1 MQVSVDTKKEPT
13 NLSLE
18 EIEEKSKIYF
28 NSKPGK
34 MFDYHSAI
42 NAASK
47 ELCLTCPALLASRK
61 ELFDKACKM
70 VLEKGYD
77 YKKKKSRSSLYE
89 QDDKTQEKKQHVSM
103 EIRSKRIAELNEDI
117 PELDVE
123 MRLQMQQREKF
134 KNINELTRAINCTE
148 KLSELRGKKRKIQE
162 ELTTLQLKEAKVKKA
177 KKYAENRKAFERK
190 QSSSSSYSYTIDSFL
205 KPVDSCPSFKQSK
218 ESEDNNKEDK
228 EKGNTGMVEESL
240 GDQLTTDS
248 AEGTNDSE
256 TNSNFQ

>member
-1 MQVSVDTKKEPT
+1 
-13 NLSLE
+13 
-18 EIEEKSKIYF
+18 
-28 NSKPGK
+28 
-34 MFDYHSAI
+34 
-42 NAASK
+42 
-47 ELCLTCPALLASRK
+47 
-61 ELFDKACKM
+61 
-70 VLEKGYD
+70 
-77 YKKKKSRSSLYE
+77 
-89 QDDKTQEKKQHVSM
+89 
-103 EIRSKRIAELNEDI
+103 
-117 PELDVE
+117 

-134 KNINELTRAINCTE
+134 KNINELTRAISCTE
-148 KLSELRGKKRKIQE
+148 KLSELRGKKRKMHE

-177 KKYAENRKAFERK
+177 KKYSENRKAFERK

-248 AEGTNDSE
+248 AESTNDSE